1 MQVKHSNRFLWVFLQ
16 LIPLLL
22 PTKSLLRTS
31 QEPVILNLKRIIPG
45 VSFTNGT
52 NLSNHYRPSRTKPA
66 FFQEMLGLT
75 PNQDFNLNVENW
87 KILQQSSL
95 FSDLTA
101 STVVKEDGVALEITG
116 YENPSLKF
124 APQSS
129 IGGSI
134 DNPEVSF
141 AVS

>member
-1 MQVKHSNRFLWVFLQ
+1 
-16 LIPLLL
+16 
-22 PTKSLLRTS
+22 
-31 QEPVILNLKRIIPG
+31 
-45 VSFTNGT
+45 
-52 NLSNHYRPSRTKPA
+52 
-66 FFQEMLGLT
+66 MLGLT
-75 PNQDFNLNVENW
+75 PHQDFNLNVENW
-87 KILQQSSL
+87 KILQQSGL

-141 AVS
+141 AVSHFRNCSYLLSSV